1 MSILAL
7 PTLYT
12 EQEAA
17 TALQMSPDTLQ
28 RHRRRGTIPFRQIG
42 NRIRYTESDITEF
55 LDRCRENICPPTRTS
70 PDVTEPIGL
79 ANAPE
84 AQTGIELGLT
94 PALDKPAASRLAR
107 LTFGKPTNDSQL
119 GSWKTDQPAMK
130 NQARS

>member
-1 MSILAL
+1 MSILAV
-7 PTLYT
+7 PKLYT

-17 TALQMSPDTLQ
+17 AALQMSPDKLQ
-28 RHRRRGTIPFRQIG
+28 RLRRRGSVPYRQIG
-42 NRIRYTESDITEF
+42 NRVRYTESDINEF
-55 LDRCRENICPPTRTS
+55 LDRCRENVCPQSKPNREAM
-70 PDVTEPIGL
+70 EPIGL
-79 ANAPE
+79 VNATE
-84 AQTGIELGLT
+84 AQTGIALGST